1 MAANKKSGAAAG
13 VPQKGSVSDNIARYL
28 KEHEQSAANKRNMHI
43 HEPDGPVPDQD

>member
-1 MAANKKSGAAAG
+1 MAVSKKSDAPAGA
-13 VPQKGSVSDNIARYL
+13 PKKGSVSGNIARYL

>member
-1 MAANKKSGAAAG
+1 MAASKRSDVPAG

-43 HEPDGPVPDQD
+43 HEPEGPVPDQD